1 MDESGSS
8 VTLLNR
14 VESHGPKFPWFLE
27 KLIFLLTIL
36 GALLLGQ
43 WMWVESGWETFILW
57 PMTICGLPLFAML
70 SAESLSRVVQAFH
83 IRRVK

>member
-27 KLIFLLTIL
+27 KLIFLLAIIGTV
-36 GALLLGQ
+36 LLGQ
-43 WMWVESGWETFILW
+43 WIWVESGWEPFILW
-57 PMTICGLPLFAML
+57 PMTICGLPLFAMFI
-70 SAESLSRVVQAFH
+70 AESLSRVVQAFH